1 MKKYIDMQ
9 NSSKHSF
16 NEFKAMKFALWNSC
30 KMFDCCF
37 WILVPA
43 SRQYQFL
50 TTTSPWTAHFEWVT
64 ETSKVK
70 GLSNEGLVDWKWQL
84 GTRKVTW
91 SFFLSLTL
99 QYLNVEEALLER
111 VQMQMSLEVTFFF
124 FNQAEEIK
132 GLSLRMYGSILAM
145 KKYFQSPQHQKYR
158 KGR

>member
-1 MKKYIDMQ
+1 
-9 NSSKHSF
+9 
-16 NEFKAMKFALWNSC
+16 MKFALWNSC

-43 SRQYQFL
+43 SRQYQFW
-50 TTTSPWTAHFEWVT
+50 TTTSPWTTHFEWVT

-70 GLSNEGLVDWKWQL
+70 GLFNEGLVDWKWQL

-124 FNQAEEIK
+124 KSSWGNKGIK
-132 GLSLRMYGSILAM
+132 L
-145 KKYFQSPQHQKYR
+145 KNVWKYFGNEKVLPKSPAPKVQE
-158 KGR
+158 G